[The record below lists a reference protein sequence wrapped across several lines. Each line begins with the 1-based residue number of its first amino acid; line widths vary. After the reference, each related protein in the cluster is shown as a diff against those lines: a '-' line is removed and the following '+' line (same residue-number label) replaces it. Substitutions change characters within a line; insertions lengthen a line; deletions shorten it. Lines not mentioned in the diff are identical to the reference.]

1 MATTEA
7 SSAAKLNVQPTDNSF
22 QDFVIDYN
30 GDTKVMTVT
39 YAGQTFTRNLT
50 DWIKNSGG
58 TTFSI
63 YDCLNWWRKNLQQV
77 QFGTFEY
84 TESAVAKVR
93 YVDANTGKDIIP
105 PKTIAGG

>member
-1 MATTEA
+1 MPLDLNWIRIITHPKSDAKAKADPRNVGGGGAFGAFVSTDRNGMATTEA

-50 DWIKNSGG
+50 DWIK
-58 TTFSI
+58 T
-63 YDCLNWWRKNLQQV
+63 V
-77 QFGTFEY
+77 
-84 TESAVAKVR
+84 VVR
-93 YVDANTGKDIIP
+93 RFLYL
-105 PKTIAGG
+105 

>member
-1 MATTEA
+1 MATTEE
-7 SSAAKLNVQPTDNSF
+7 STAAKLNVQPTDNSF

-58 TTFSI
+58 TTFSLSMTASTGGAKI
-63 YDCLNWWRKNLQQV
+63 YNKFNLEHSSIQNQLLLK
-77 QFGTFEY
+77 Y
-84 TESAVAKVR
+84 AM
-93 YVDANTGKDIIP
+93 
-105 PKTIAGG
+105 

>member
-1 MATTEA
+1 MDTYHNTSPPKSDAKAKADPRNVGGGGAFGAFVSTDRNGMATTEA

-50 DWIKNSGG
+50 DWIK
-58 TTFSI
+58 T
-63 YDCLNWWRKNLQQV
+63 V
-77 QFGTFEY
+77 
-84 TESAVAKVR
+84 VVR
-93 YVDANTGKDIIP
+93 RFYL
-105 PKTIAGG
+105 